1 MADIKTRDTVKGTI
15 RTLDKAKI
23 ASSRMKSAYIQTKD
37 KAEHSTHSEENSA
50 NEYATDRV
58 ESGTKRGIEETAHQ
72 TKKQLGNAKDGT
84 KKVKNEVKTRIENK
98 AINKAENT
106 AKDSAQNAAKKTA
119 EKSIRNTSSKAY
131 SGGRKSIRAVEQTSK
146 TIKQSAHSAG
156 TKTIKAAQKGTVKT
170 VKTSVKTAEKTSKA
184 TIKTTKQTAKVAQK
198 TAKASAKAAKRSAQA
213 AKEAAKATAKAAKV
227 AVKATIAAVKALV
240 AGVKALIAA
249 IVAGGWVALIVII
262 VICLIGLILGSA
274 FGIFAS
280 GEESDTGLTMR
291 DAVQQINEDYEKKI
305 EEIKSS
311 NRYDI
316 LEMSGSRAKWKEV
329 IAIYA
334 VKKNMVSNN
343 SEDNQEPEEVATMTE
358 AKIQDLKFIFWEMNS
373 ISSRTEKKTVK
384 ETVDER
390 QKNGKIK
397 QVEKNVEKT
406 ILYITVSHRD
416 LESMMNRNC
425 FTDEQKKMCRELLK
439 DENNALWSAVL
450 NGIAYSDDQIV
461 NVAIE
466 QLGNV
471 GGKPYWSWYGF
482 SSRVEWCACFV
493 SWCANECGYIETGVI
508 PKYSICD
515 TGVDWFKERNQWL
528 EGLEEPQA
536 GMIIFFDWK
545 SDGLDGNS
553 DHTGIVEKVENGR
566 VYTCDTFIVEKTM
579 H

>member
-37 KAEHSTHSEENSA
+37 KAEHSTHSEEHSA

-58 ESGTKRGIEETAHQ
+58 ESGTKRGVEETAHQ
-72 TKKQLGNAKDGT
+72 TKKQLGNAKDGA
-84 KKVKNEVKTRIENK
+84 KKVKDKVKNRIENR
-98 AINKAENT
+98 AMNKAENT

-131 SGGRKSIRAVEQTSK
+131 SGGRKSIRSVEKTSK

-156 TKTIKAAQKGTVKT
+156 TKTIRAAQKGTVKT

-184 TIKTTKQTAKVAQK
+184 TIKTAKQTAKVAQK

-240 AGVKALIAA
+240 AGIKTLIAA

-262 VICLIGLILGSA
+262 VICFIGLILGSA

-515 TGVDWFKERNQWL
+515 TGVDWFKERN
-528 EGLEEPQA
+528 
-536 GMIIFFDWK
+536 
-545 SDGLDGNS
+545 
-553 DHTGIVEKVENGR
+553 
-566 VYTCDTFIVEKTM
+566 
-579 H
+579 